1 MRKLVTAFI
10 GPAALAIALT
20 APALANNG
28 SGGVSDGAAF
38 YANGNAYRTVG
49 TPTDF
54 SGTGAPD
61 HAFDIIYAFP
71 EGTQINVAEAAPGD
85 RDFNGGRWM
94 VTPISF
100 DDYASAA
107 AAYGGA
113 NGVFDS
119 DAEVLAAVAAG
130 AAELGDPVRYFEC
143 PVIKMPRGHSQ

>member
-1 MRKLVTAFI
+1 MHRLVTAII
-10 GPAALAIALT
+10 GPAALAMAL
-20 APALANNG
+20 AVPALANNG
-28 SGGVSDGAAF
+28 AGGVSDGPAF
-38 YANGNAYRTVG
+38 YANGAAYRTVG

-71 EGTQINVAEAAPGD
+71 EGTQLNVAEAAPGD

-107 AAYGGA
+107 AAYAGA

-119 DAEVLAAVAAG
+119 DAEVLAAVDAG
-130 AAELGDPVRYFEC
+130 VAELGDPVRYFEC
-143 PVIKMPRGHSQ
+143 PVIKMPPGRSQ